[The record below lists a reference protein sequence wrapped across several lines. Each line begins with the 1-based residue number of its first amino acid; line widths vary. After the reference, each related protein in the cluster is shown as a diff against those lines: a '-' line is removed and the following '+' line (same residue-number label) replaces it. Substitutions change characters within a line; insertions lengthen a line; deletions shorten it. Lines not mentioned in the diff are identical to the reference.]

1 WPMASTGMPACA
13 IAAFAVATPSS
24 AGGVSLSAPPKVP
37 IAVRM
42 AETRKTSVMSGFP
55 WRKEAVRE
63 RGLRARL
70 RPSCAGRS
78 DRLAAG
84 RTSDVG
90 ARAGDDQLNNY
101 FNKCSIEHG
110 AAETPP
116 AGSRRAAQAPDFPA
130 CGPLPAA
137 GARAQHGQR
146 RGLRIAGPD
155 AAVADALAHQPAQ
168 GALVAAALGTHRGE
182 VLLRQRAFLEHGD
195 RHAVFAQELVEQ
207 GVERH
212 AQLLAPVAA

>member
-1 WPMASTGMPACA
+1 
-13 IAAFAVATPSS
+13 
-24 AGGVSLSAPPKVP
+24 AGGMSLSAPPKVP

-116 AGSRRAAQAPDFPA
+116 AGSRRAAQAPDFPR
-130 CGPLPAA
+130 LRPAA
-137 GARAQHGQR
+137 CSRGAGSLLTMRSSRSPTRVRACSR
-146 RGLRIAGPD
+146 D
-155 AAVADALAHQPAQ
+155 
-168 GALVAAALGTHRGE
+168 
-182 VLLRQRAFLEHGD
+182 
-195 RHAVFAQELVEQ
+195 HAPFA
-207 GVERH
+207 RY
-212 AQLLAPVAA
+212 